1 MGQEEENWIIK
12 RINEALKDN
21 PVPEAVSLVVSS
33 KLKDDLCENALRPAE
48 LTALAKTLLDNLQEL
63 PPGEVSNED

>member
-1 MGQEEENWIIK
+1 MGQEEGNWIIK

-48 LTALAKTLLDNLQEL
+48 LTELAKTLLDNLQEL